1 MAERC
6 QIVKSDESATQ
17 PNKMDQDIVSAINRV
32 HFHHQAQAHIRIM
45 NAMKNNTAEIMAI
58 TYQHAAVEL
67 ALRYHDNVITPL
79 GTVDKG
85 VVDVEESE
93 SWER

>member
-1 MAERC
+1 
-6 QIVKSDESATQ
+6 
-17 PNKMDQDIVSAINRV
+17 
-32 HFHHQAQAHIRIM
+32 
-45 NAMKNNTAEIMAI
+45 
-58 TYQHAAVEL
+58 VEL

-79 GTVDKG
+79 RTVDKG